1 MMRWWRRSWF
11 PSVVSNS
18 QYHIAAFS
26 PDLVR
31 LSLLSLVRYGP
42 PPNLV
47 YSRRQANNDR
57 NTKHGR
63 GGRAPARDGK
73 RAYDRRSGTGRGKEI
88 KKEGG
93 GARNWG
99 NDKTE
104 AKKMEGKIDEEAVEK
119 PTEEAEVVVE
129 EPEVVEPEPEPDNTM
144 TLAEYMAAKQQK
156 KEEKVREVDNEF
168 AGKAAAKKVE
178 EDFLVMGEE
187 KSKKKKQAKDN
198 KVTLDVNFRV
208 VSCVVNAGAQ
218 LTGISF
224 SLSSL
229 QFYRRLSGPQ

>member
-1 MMRWWRRSWF
+1 M
-11 PSVVSNS
+11 V
-18 QYHIAAFS
+18 
-26 PDLVR
+26 LVAIWTPCEP
-31 LSLLSLVRYGP
+31 VH
-42 PPNLV
+42 
-47 YSRRQANNDR
+47 SRRQTNNDR

-73 RAYDRRSGTGRGKEI
+73 REYDRRSGTGRGKEI
-88 KKEGG
+88 KKGGG

-119 PTEEAEVVVE
+119 PTEEAEVAVE
-129 EPEVVEPEPEPDNTM
+129 EPEVVEPEPEPEPDNTM

-187 KSKKKKQAKDN
+187 KAKKKKQVKDN
-198 KVTLDVNFRV
+198 KITLDVNFRV
-208 VSCVVNAGAQ
+208 VSCVEKECD
-218 LTGISF
+218 S
-224 SLSSL
+224 
-229 QFYRRLSGPQ
+229 